1 MNMNAKYFLL
11 LASMLMML
19 LASPAGAQASGTE
32 PRARE
37 GSTVTVT
44 FKNIPT
50 EDAVNVNG
58 DYSVNRADGTIAM
71 PYLESPVRV
80 AGRTSRD
87 IENML
92 RNLYISQQIYSQ
104 PIVSVSVL
112 STEEITE
119 MRKRYIEVSGYVG
132 QKKNLPYRDG
142 ITLSEAILDCGD
154 ITDYGS
160 RYVQVTRNGKV
171 QTYDYFSAR
180 DRSIK
185 LHPQDK
191 VYVRARGAF
200 ESRPRSIGR

>member
-1 MNMNAKYFLL
+1 MNTKYFFL
-11 LASMLMML
+11 LASVLMFL
-19 LASPAGAQASGTE
+19 LSSPAGAQAAGTE

-44 FKNIPT
+44 FKNIPA
-50 EDAVNVNG
+50 EDAGTVNG
-58 DYSVNRADGTIAM
+58 DYTVNRADGTIAM
-71 PYLESPVRV
+71 PYLSSPVRV
-80 AGRTSRD
+80 AGKTSRD

-92 RNLYISQQIYSQ
+92 RGLYVNQQIYSQ
-104 PIVSVSVL
+104 PIISVSVL
-112 STEEITE
+112 STAEIEE
-119 MRKRYIEVSGYVG
+119 MRKRYIEVSGYVA

-160 RYVQVTRNGKV
+160 RYIQVTRNGRV

-191 VYVRARGAF
+191 VYVRSRGAF